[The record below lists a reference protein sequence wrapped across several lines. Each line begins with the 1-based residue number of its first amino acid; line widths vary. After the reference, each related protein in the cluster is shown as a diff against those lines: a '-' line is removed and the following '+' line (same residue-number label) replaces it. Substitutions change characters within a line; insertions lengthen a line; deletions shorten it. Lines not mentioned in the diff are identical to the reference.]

1 MTHSVRF
8 INSIHQVGLEKWNQL
23 LNSDNPF
30 LRFEFLAALED
41 SQCID
46 SPQHEQS
53 QKEPLNKAEP
63 LNSGWIPH
71 YALLESSTTSS
82 TTEADTEAA
91 IETSSE
97 TTERTILAI
106 APVYKKLHSYGEY
119 VFDWSWAE
127 AYEKHGLRY
136 YPKLVWA
143 IPFTPSTGP
152 RIISQ
157 GNTELTQTYYQQIAQ
172 GLTQYCQTQDYSS
185 WHCLFPNT
193 HANQALSSPL
203 QLPTSNKIMWRQS
216 CQFHW
221 FNNSEAS
228 HKVNDE
234 QFNTKDI
241 NTNEVEAKHVDADN
255 NFRDFAHYLEKFS
268 SRKRKNIKKERAKL
282 QQAGFIFK
290 QVNAHDITDA
300 DIKAFY
306 HCYQLTY
313 VKRNRRG
320 YLTLEFF
327 QQIIKTMPEQI
338 LLVQALYKQK
348 PDSVQPISENPS
360 SENPSSA
367 QIVASA
373 LYFKDDNNLYGRYWG
388 CLEEYDSLHFECC
401 YYQGIEYCI
410 QNNIHH
416 FDPGTQGEHKISRGF
431 EPTIC
436 ASQHWIAHP
445 QFSDAIDDFIKEE
458 NDYMQN
464 YAKQVIE
471 HLPFKHIN
479 SSTQTSTPASD

>member
-1 MTHSVRF
+1 MTNSIRF
-8 INSIHQVGLEKWNQL
+8 IDSIHQVGLKKWNQL

-46 SPQHEQS
+46 SPRYEQS
-53 QKEPLNKAEP
+53 QTDP

-71 YALLESSTTSS
+71 YAILESSVMPS
-82 TTEADTEAA
+82 TMPEANTETKVA
-91 IETSSE
+91 IERSSE
-97 TTERTILAI
+97 NYERTILAI
-106 APVYKKLHSYGEY
+106 APVYKKLHSFGEY
-119 VFDWSWAE
+119 VFDWSWAD
-127 AYEKHGLRY
+127 AYEKHGLHY

-152 RIISQ
+152 RIINQ
-157 GNTELTQTYYQQIAQ
+157 GSAELTQAYYQQIAHA
-172 GLTQYCQTQDYSS
+172 LTQYCQAQDYSS

-193 HANQALSSPL
+193 QANEALSSPS
-203 QLPTSNKIMWRQS
+203 QPPISNKIMWRQS

-228 HKVNDE
+228 HK
-234 QFNTKDI
+234 FN
-241 NTNEVEAKHVDADN
+241 ADKLN
-255 NFRDFAHYLEKFS
+255 NKEIDTDNSFRDFAHYLEKFS
-268 SRKRKNIKKERAKL
+268 SRKRKNIKKERSKL
-282 QQAGFIFK
+282 RQAGFIFK
-290 QVNAHDITDA
+290 QINAHDISDA

-338 LLVQALYKQK
+338 LLVQALYQEK
-348 PDSVQPISENPS
+348 PGCEKTAAENSSAENSSSEKPNAGNPS
-360 SENPSSA
+360 SLK
-367 QIVASA
+367 IVASA
-373 LYFKDDNNLYGRYWG
+373 LYFKDENNLYGRYWG

-410 QNNIHH
+410 ANNIHH

-445 QFSDAIDDFIKEE
+445 QFSDAIDDFIKDE
-458 NDYMQN
+458 NDYMKN

-471 HLPFKHIN
+471 HLPFKYIN
-479 SSTQTSTPASD
+479 SSTPTSMLD